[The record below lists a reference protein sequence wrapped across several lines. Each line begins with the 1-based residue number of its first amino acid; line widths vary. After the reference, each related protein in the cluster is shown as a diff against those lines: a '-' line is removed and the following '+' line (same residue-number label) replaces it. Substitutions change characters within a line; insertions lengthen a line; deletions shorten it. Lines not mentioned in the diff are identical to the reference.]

1 MFDTLERN
9 ARMPPVLVLLLVG
22 LLVLY
27 IGYLSLKLHIKQEV
41 LHELEQVTTVVI
53 PAKTETSDGPN
64 YGLALALLLIF
75 IVVLA
80 ALAR

>member
-1 MFDTLERN
+1 
-9 ARMPPVLVLLLVG
+9 MPPPLVLLLIG

-53 PAKTETSDGPN
+53 PAKAETEGKPN
-64 YGLALALLLIF
+64 YGLALALMLMF
-75 IVVLA
+75 FV
-80 ALAR
+80 ALAMLAR